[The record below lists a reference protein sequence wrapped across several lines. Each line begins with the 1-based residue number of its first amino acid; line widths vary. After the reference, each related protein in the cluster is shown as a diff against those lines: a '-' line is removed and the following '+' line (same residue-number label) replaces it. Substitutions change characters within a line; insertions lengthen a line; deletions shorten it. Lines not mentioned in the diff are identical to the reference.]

1 MRRIVKVTRISQ
13 VYELHPRILLQQI
26 QCPLK
31 TNYPIIFFRAHSY
44 IVGKYSLELP
54 ISQTSTFS
62 KGIHVNLRLIDDLAD
77 SVMRSLV
84 VTICIDQPL
93 HEKAFNQP
101 DAGFNVWF
109 GRNISFQV
117 IQFNIFQIFY
127 IYIMVVKL
135 THRTPHKWIQP

>member
-1 MRRIVKVTRISQ
+1 MI
-13 VYELHPRILLQQI
+13 LQQI

-31 TNYPIIFFRAHSY
+31 ANYPIIFFRAHSY

-62 KGIHVNLRLIDDLAD
+62 KGIHVYLRLIDYLTD

-93 HEKAFNQP
+93 YEKAFNQP
-101 DAGFNVWF
+101 DAGFNGWF

-117 IQFNIFQIFY
+117 IQFDVFQIFY
-127 IYIMVVKL
+127 IYIMVVKF
-135 THRTPHKWIQP
+135 THRTPHKWI

>member
-1 MRRIVKVTRISQ
+1 MI
-13 VYELHPRILLQQI
+13 LQQI

-31 TNYPIIFFRAHSY
+31 ANYPIIFFRAHSY

-62 KGIHVNLRLIDDLAD
+62 KGIHVYLRLIDYLTD

-93 HEKAFNQP
+93 YEKRSINRMQVST
-101 DAGFNVWF
+101 AG
-109 GRNISFQV
+109 SAE
-117 IQFNIFQIFY
+117 IFRF
-127 IYIMVVKL
+127 
-135 THRTPHKWIQP
+135 R

>member
-1 MRRIVKVTRISQ
+1 MRRIVKATRISQ
-13 VYELHPRILLQQI
+13 VYKLHPRMILQQI

-31 TNYPIIFFRAHSY
+31 ANYPIIFFRGHSY

-62 KGIHVNLRLIDDLAD
+62 KGIHVYLRLIDYLTD

-93 HEKAFNQP
+93 YEKAFNQT
-101 DAGFNVWF
+101 GC
-109 GRNISFQV
+109 RFQRLV
-117 IQFNIFQIFY
+117 RQKYFVSGDSIRCLPNLLHLY
-127 IYIMVVKL
+127 NGCKV
-135 THRTPHKWIQP
+135 HS